1 MRFSK
6 DACQYRR
13 QIFGRNSEALK
24 PALKAEDGKAA
35 LDEARMTFSS
45 LENSMSLMRRQV
57 QAPLPGLVENFRTTG
72 ETSIAFAHSGGKT
85 GDNDL
90 ILKSKCSPSGCIEE
104 V

>member
-45 LENSMSLMRRQV
+45 LENSMSLMRRLFPVWLKISEQPAKRLSLLHTREAK
-57 QAPLPGLVENFRTTG
+57 QATMI
-72 ETSIAFAHSGGKT
+72 SS
-85 GDNDL
+85 
-90 ILKSKCSPSGCIEE
+90 
-104 V
+104 